1 MTDSYAKTDHGNK
14 ETNVN
19 YSGTPNETGTESN
32 ADSSVAE
39 SSLQET
45 LLSGSTSPGKKDK
58 KSSKEKKDKLSRK
71 NLKSTALKW
80 HLEKIQTC
88 KKDK

>member
-1 MTDSYAKTDHGNK
+1 
-14 ETNVN
+14 
-19 YSGTPNETGTESN
+19 
-32 ADSSVAE
+32 
-39 SSLQET
+39 
-45 LLSGSTSPGKKDK
+45 LSGSTSPGKKDK